1 METPPPKRSFWMVPF
16 TVHATRGLLRDQSSR
31 RKTMA
36 VSVAVALLLLIAGLT
51 VLRPWLDPHE
61 HPWRFILFW
70 LACAWE
76 TVLVLLL
83 ALFDLLLLRA
93 NARAARKAFQED
105 LSKESAASPNENA
118 KRDQNPS

>member
-1 METPPPKRSFWMVPF
+1 MVPF
-16 TVHATRGLLRDQSSR
+16 TVHATRGLLRDQRSR

-36 VSVAVALLLLIAGLT
+36 ISLVIALLLLVAGLT

-93 NARAARKAFQED
+93 QARAARKAFREGLAQGRT
-105 LSKESAASPNENA
+105 PP
-118 KRDQNPS
+118 PSTEGGET

>member
-1 METPPPKRSFWMVPF
+1 MVPF
-16 TVHATRGLLRDQSSR
+16 TVHATKGLLRDQRSR

-36 VSVAVALLLLIAGLT
+36 ISLVVAVVLLVAGLT

-83 ALFDLLLLRA
+83 ALFDLLLIRA
-93 NARAARKAFQED
+93 QARAARKAFQEN
-105 LSKESAASPNENA
+105 LSKGSISAPPNGDGD
-118 KRDQNPS
+118 R